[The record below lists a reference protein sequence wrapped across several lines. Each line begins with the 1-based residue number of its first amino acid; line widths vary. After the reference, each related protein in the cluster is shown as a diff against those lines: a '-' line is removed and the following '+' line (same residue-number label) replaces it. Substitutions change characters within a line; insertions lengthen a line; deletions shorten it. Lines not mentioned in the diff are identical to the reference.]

1 MLCLPAGAAS
11 RPVPARGLRAACA
24 RQPAYYS
31 PCLSVRAAARQRRH
45 SRGCA
50 VGACSRQA
58 RQIRHLNALLR
69 GVVRRAPMSTLQ
81 VSKLESLILK
91 KICSLE
97 YVSRVGYSD
106 DGQEVTILVIHDDDR
121 KRDLEILCGIGDRGI
136 EIEDELPDRMIVP
149 LAIQDG
155 DDLPEGIL
163 IGSKVIYERE
173 AKQ

>member
-1 MLCLPAGAAS
+1 
-11 RPVPARGLRAACA
+11 
-24 RQPAYYS
+24 
-31 PCLSVRAAARQRRH
+31 
-45 SRGCA
+45 
-50 VGACSRQA
+50 
-58 RQIRHLNALLR
+58 
-69 GVVRRAPMSTLQ
+69 MSTLQ

-97 YVSRVGYSD
+97 YVSKVGYSD

-121 KRDLEILCGIGDRGI
+121 KRDLEILCGIGDRGR